1 MPLEKIHSV
10 LFLKG
15 LGGRIEEINT
25 HAQTTSSIVFL
36 KSVCFKN
43 TENCGQAWWWWTS
56 VIPATH
62 YAVLC
67 YSMCLFPF
75 VY

>member
-25 HAQTTSSIVFL
+25 HAQTTSSVVFL

-43 TENCGQAWWWWTS
+43 TENCGQA
-56 VIPATH
+56 
-62 YAVLC
+62 
-67 YSMCLFPF
+67 
-75 VY
+75 